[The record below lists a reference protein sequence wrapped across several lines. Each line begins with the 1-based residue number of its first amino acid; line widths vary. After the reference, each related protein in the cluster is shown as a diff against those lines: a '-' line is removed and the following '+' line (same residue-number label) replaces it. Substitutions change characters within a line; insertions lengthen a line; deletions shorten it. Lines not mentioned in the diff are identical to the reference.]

1 MLATL
6 QLQISPLESLADTS
20 QGPGTAVAGDTG
32 RGESGFANL
41 LRSNVGATTPAA
53 ETGGEPLPESGS
65 ELPGI
70 AAEPQAGDALGSRPM
85 PYFDPGL
92 WRPKIDPGLIKLSA
106 ATPAHSE
113 LAIQGESPEL
123 MLETPVIYPP
133 AIAEG
138 AVNPEALILSAPPG
152 TAAMASPAP
161 IEPAGGPG
169 NGTEGPQS
177 AVLNAR
183 LPVGPGQAGSQAPPV
198 LAPDAD
204 ARELAVRLKPGGFV
218 APAASLGLRENGQPA
233 RPVTPAAAMPG
244 TDATLQAEQRMPL
257 GELARRFEPIPLQRA
272 EGRIEPGADAGQ
284 TRITVAQPTQNLQAA
299 INPSPSQSALSLAP
313 AGDASLAGLLRQGTD
328 LINTPVRE
336 SAWGQQLGERVV
348 MMAGNQL
355 KQAEIRL
362 TPAELGPLRVQVSV
376 DDGAAHVTFHA
387 QHAVT
392 REALEQALPRLREM
406 LAENGL
412 SLGQADVSDRGVGE
426 GNREREPG
434 GRFPGS
440 PADDG
445 QDSGMEITGHPAR
458 RSGASNGLLDT
469 FV

>member
-6 QLQISPLESLADTS
+6 QLKISPIESLADTS
-20 QGPGTAVAGDTG
+20 QDPGTAVAGDTG
-32 RGESGFANL
+32 QGESGFANL
-41 LRSNVGATTPAA
+41 LRSSVGATTPAA
-53 ETGGEPLPESGS
+53 ETGGESLPESGS

-70 AAEPQAGDALGSRPM
+70 AAEPQTGDVLGSRPI

-106 ATPAHSE
+106 TTPAPSE
-113 LAIQGESPEL
+113 LAIQGQSPDL

-133 AIAEG
+133 ASAEG
-138 AVNPEALILSAPPG
+138 AVNPEALIPSAQPG
-152 TAAMASPAP
+152 TAAMASPAA
-161 IEPAGGPG
+161 IEPAGGRG

-177 AVLNAR
+177 AALNSR
-183 LPVGPGQAGSQAPPV
+183 LPLSPGQAGSQTPPV
-198 LAPDAD
+198 LAPAAD
-204 ARELAVRLKPGGFV
+204 ARDLAVRIKPGGFV
-218 APAASLGLRENGQPA
+218 APTASLGLRENGQPA
-233 RPVTPAAAMPG
+233 RPVTPAAAIPG

-272 EGRIEPGADAGQ
+272 EGRIESGADAAQ
-284 TRITVAQPTQNLQAA
+284 TRITIAQPTQNLQAT
-299 INPSPSQSALSLAP
+299 INPSPSALSLAP
-313 AGDASLAGLLRQGTD
+313 AGDVSLAGLVQQGTD
-328 LINTPVRE
+328 LINTPVRD

-355 KQAEIRL
+355 KQVEIRL

-445 QDSGMEITGHPAR
+445 QDSGMEITGGSAH